1 MGNMSTDRNPRSDVA
16 HDTPRAEYTAQ
27 DVSKEDL
34 CFQPQ
39 SQTKARKHLL
49 CTVNSGNTAPSVYL
63 KIPFAAIAEA
73 PLSGP

>member
-1 MGNMSTDRNPRSDVA
+1 MSTERNPRSDVA
-16 HDTPRAEYTAQ
+16 HDIPRAEYTAQ
-27 DVSKEDL
+27 DVSEERHE
-34 CFQPQ
+34 FQPQ
-39 SQTKARKHLL
+39 PQAEARRHLL